1 MAAVPPVNF
10 LIINRCYLII
20 YDMTPE
26 ILADKETGLGW
37 HPKRVLLI
45 LLIFSIVMMFAAF
58 TSGYIV
64 RRDEGNWR
72 EFDLPASLLINSILI
87 ALSSASMQWAY
98 FSARKD
104 EINRVKTGLIITLV
118 LGLAFLVGQFNSFGD
133 LVAGN
138 TYFGGAD
145 ANPSGSFVYVLMG
158 VHAFHLV
165 TGLIFLAV
173 VLKRTLNYQVHSRA
187 MLSIGNA
194 TLYWHFLG
202 GLWLY
207 LYLFL
212 LLNH

>member
-1 MAAVPPVNF
+1 
-10 LIINRCYLII
+10 
-20 YDMTPE
+20 MTPSE
-26 ILADKETGLGW
+26 LLSEKEVGLGW

-72 EFDLPASLLINSILI
+72 EFELPTSLLVNSILI

-104 EINRVKTGLIITLV
+104 EIGRVKTGLVVTLV
-118 LGLAFLVGQFNSFGD
+118 LGLDFLVGQYYSFGD

>member
-1 MAAVPPVNF
+1 MNPSELLAA
-10 LIINRCYLII
+10 
-20 YDMTPE
+20 
-26 ILADKETGLGW
+26 KEEGLGT
-37 HPKRVLLI
+37 HPKRLVLI
-45 LLIFSIVMMFAAF
+45 LLIFSIIMMFAAF

-72 EFDLPASLLINSILI
+72 EFDLPISLLFNTI
-87 ALSSASMQWAY
+87 AIILSSAAMQWALY
-98 FSARKD
+98 SAKHD
-104 EINRVKTGLIITLV
+104 EVKRAQLGLV
-118 LGLAFLVGQFNSFGD
+118 LTLAMGIVFLFGQVHSWSD
-133 LVAGN
+133 LVAGR
-138 TYFGGAD
+138 TFFGGAD

-165 TGLIFLAV
+165 TGLIFVAV
-173 VLKRTLNYQVHSRA
+173 VLKRSINYQVHSRA

-194 TLYWHFLG
+194 TIYWHFLG

>member
-1 MAAVPPVNF
+1 MNPSELLAA
-10 LIINRCYLII
+10 
-20 YDMTPE
+20 
-26 ILADKETGLGW
+26 KEEGLGT
-37 HPKRVLLI
+37 HPKRLVLI
-45 LLIFSIVMMFAAF
+45 LLIFSIIMMFAAF

-72 EFDLPASLLINSILI
+72 EFDLPISLLFNTI
-87 ALSSASMQWAY
+87 AIVLSSVAMQWALY
-98 FSARKD
+98 SAKHD
-104 EINRVKTGLIITLV
+104 EVKRVQLGLVLTLV
-118 LGLAFLVGQFNSFGD
+118 LGIVFLFGQVHSWGD
-133 LVAGN
+133 LVAGH
-138 TYFGGAD
+138 TFFGGAD

-165 TGLIFLAV
+165 TGLIFVAV
-173 VLKRTLNYQVHSRA
+173 VLKRSLNYQVHSRA

-194 TLYWHFLG
+194 TIYWHFLG

>member
-1 MAAVPPVNF
+1 MKTSEATF
-10 LIINRCYLII
+10 
-20 YDMTPE
+20 
-26 ILADKETGLGW
+26 ADKELGLGW

-72 EFDLPASLLINSILI
+72 EFDLPMSLLFNSIII
-87 ALSSASMQWAY
+87 ALSSAAMQFAY
-98 FSARKD
+98 FSAKHD
-104 EINRVKTGLIITLV
+104 EIKRTNLSLLATIALGV
-118 LGLAFLVGQFNSFGD
+118 LFLFGQVHAWSD
-133 LVAGN
+133 LVAGH
-138 TYFGGAD
+138 TFFGGAD

-165 TGLIFLAV
+165 TGLIFVAV
-173 VLKRTLNYQVHSRA
+173 VLKRSLKYQVHSRA
-187 MLSIGNA
+187 TLSIGNA

>member
-1 MAAVPPVNF
+1 LQTDKNYSITF
-10 LIINRCYLII
+10 
-20 YDMTPE
+20 DMKTSE
-26 ILADKETGLGW
+26 ALAEDKELGLGW

-72 EFDLPASLLINSILI
+72 EFDLPMSLLFNSIII
-87 ALSSASMQWAY
+87 ALSSAAMQFAY
-98 FSARKD
+98 FSAKHD
-104 EINRVKTGLIITLV
+104 EIKRANLSLLATIA
-118 LGLAFLVGQFNSFGD
+118 LGVVFLFGQMHSWSD
-133 LVAGN
+133 LVAGH
-138 TYFGGAD
+138 TFFGGAD

-165 TGLIFLAV
+165 TGLIFVAV
-173 VLKRTLNYQVHSRA
+173 VLKRSLQYQVHSRA
-187 MLSIGNA
+187 TLSIGNA

>member
-1 MAAVPPVNF
+1 
-10 LIINRCYLII
+10 
-20 YDMTPE
+20 MTPE
-26 ILADKETGLGW
+26 TLSEKEIGLGW

-64 RRDEGNWR
+64 RQDEGNWR
-72 EFDLPASLLINSILI
+72 EFDLPVSLLLNTLVI
-87 ALSSASMQWAY
+87 ALSSAAMQWAWY
-98 FSARKD
+98 SAKKD
-104 EINRVKTGLIITLV
+104 EISRVKMG
-118 LGLAFLVGQFNSFGD
+118 LGLTLALGVAFLFGQVHSWGD
-133 LVAGN
+133 LVDGR

-145 ANPSGSFVYVLMG
+145 ANPSGSFLYVLMG

-165 TGLIFLAV
+165 TGLVFVAV
-173 VLKRTLNYQVHSRA
+173 ILSRTFGYQVHSRA
-187 MLSIGNA
+187 MLGIGNA

>member
-1 MAAVPPVNF
+1 MNPSET
-10 LIINRCYLII
+10 LS
-20 YDMTPE
+20 E
-26 ILADKETGLGW
+26 KEVGLGW

-58 TSGYIV
+58 TSAYIV

-87 ALSSASMQWAY
+87 ALSSASVQWAY

-104 EINRVKTGLIITLV
+104 EIAKVKTGLGISLA
-118 LGLAFLVGQFNSFGD
+118 LGLAFLVGQYFSFGD

-138 TYFGGAD
+138 TYFGGTD

-165 TGLIFLAV
+165 SGLVFLAV
-173 VLKRTLNYQVHSRA
+173 VLKRTLSYQVHSRA
-187 MLSIGNA
+187 LLSIGNA

>member
-1 MAAVPPVNF
+1 
-10 LIINRCYLII
+10 
-20 YDMTPE
+20 MTPE
-26 ILADKETGLGW
+26 TLSEKEIGLGW

-64 RRDEGNWR
+64 RQDEGNWR
-72 EFDLPASLLINSILI
+72 EFDLPVSLLLNTLII
-87 ALSSASMQWAY
+87 ALSSAAMQWAWY
-98 FSARKD
+98 SAKKD
-104 EINRVKTGLIITLV
+104 EISRVKIGLGLTLV
-118 LGLAFLVGQFNSFGD
+118 LGVVFLFGQVHSWGD
-133 LVAGN
+133 LVAGQ

-145 ANPSGSFVYVLMG
+145 ANPSGSFLYVLMG

-165 TGLIFLAV
+165 TGLVFVAV
-173 VLKRTLNYQVHSRA
+173 ILVRALGYQVHSRA
-187 MLSIGNA
+187 MLGIGNA

>member
-1 MAAVPPVNF
+1 MNTSEAM
-10 LIINRCYLII
+10 LG
-20 YDMTPE
+20 E
-26 ILADKETGLGW
+26 KELGLGW

-72 EFDLPASLLINSILI
+72 EFELPMSMLFNTIVIV
-87 ALSSASMQWAY
+87 LSSAAMQGAY
-98 FSARKD
+98 FMAKRD
-104 EINRVKTGLIITLV
+104 EVKRANIGLLLTMV
-118 LGLAFLVGQFNSFGD
+118 LGIIFLFGQVHSWGD
-133 LVAGN
+133 LVAGH
-138 TYFGGAD
+138 TFFGGAD

-165 TGLIFLAV
+165 TGLIFVAV
-173 VLKRTLNYQVHSRA
+173 VLKRSLSYQVHSRA

>member
-1 MAAVPPVNF
+1 
-10 LIINRCYLII
+10 
-20 YDMTPE
+20 MTPE

-72 EFDLPASLLINSILI
+72 EFDLPASLLINSVLI
-87 ALSSASMQWAY
+87 ALSSASMQWAL

-118 LGLAFLVGQFNSFGD
+118 LGLAFLVGQYKSFGD

-165 TGLIFLAV
+165 TGLIFLAL

-187 MLSIGNA
+187 TLSISNA

>member
-1 MAAVPPVNF
+1 MKTSEAV
-10 LIINRCYLII
+10 
-20 YDMTPE
+20 M
-26 ILADKETGLGW
+26 ADKELGLGW

-72 EFDLPASLLINSILI
+72 EFDLPMSLLFNSIVI
-87 ALSSASMQWAY
+87 ALSSAAMQFAY
-98 FSARKD
+98 HSAKHD
-104 EINRVKTGLIITLV
+104 EIKRTNLSLLLTMV
-118 LGLAFLVGQFNSFGD
+118 LGIVFLFGQVHAWGD
-133 LVAGN
+133 LVAGH
-138 TYFGGAD
+138 TFFGGAD

-165 TGLIFLAV
+165 TGLIFVAV
-173 VLKRTLNYQVHSRA
+173 VLKRSLKYQVHSRA
-187 MLSIGNA
+187 TLSIGNA

>member
-1 MAAVPPVNF
+1 MNSQ
-10 LIINRCYLII
+10 
-20 YDMTPE
+20 PE
-26 ILADKETGLGW
+26 LLSEKEVGLGW
-37 HPKRVLLI
+37 HPKRVVLV

-72 EFDLPASLLINSILI
+72 EFDLPVSLLVNSILI
-87 ALSSASMQWAY
+87 ALSSASMQWSY

-104 EINRVKTGLIITLV
+104 EIGRLKAGLGITLA
-118 LGLAFLVGQFNSFGD
+118 LGLAFLVGQYMSFGD

-165 TGLIFLAV
+165 TGLVFVAV
-173 VLKRTLNYQVHSRA
+173 VFRRALNYQVHSRA
-187 MLSIGNA
+187 LLSIGNA

>member
-1 MAAVPPVNF
+1 
-10 LIINRCYLII
+10 
-20 YDMTPE
+20 MTTTE
-26 ILADKETGLGW
+26 SLSEKETGLGW

-72 EFDLPASLLINSILI
+72 EFPLPASLLINSIII
-87 ALSSASMQWAY
+87 ALSSATAQWA
-98 FSARKD
+98 FASAKKD
-104 EINRVKTGLIITLV
+104 ELSRVKTGLILTLM
-118 LGLAFLVGQFNSFGD
+118 LGLAFLVGQFKTWGD
-133 LVAGN
+133 LVDGR
-138 TYFGGAD
+138 TFFGGAD

-158 VHAFHLV
+158 VHAFHLI
-165 TGLIFLAV
+165 TGLVFLTV
-173 VLKRTLNYQVHSRA
+173 VLKRALSYQVHSRS

-194 TLYWHFLG
+194 TIYWHFLG

>member
-1 MAAVPPVNF
+1 MS
-10 LIINRCYLII
+10 
-20 YDMTPE
+20 TSE
-26 ILADKETGLGW
+26 ILAEKEIGLGW

-72 EFDLPASLLINSILI
+72 EFELPTSLLINSIII

-104 EINRVKTGLIITLV
+104 EINQVKIGLIITLV
-118 LGLAFLVGQFNSFGD
+118 LGLAFLVGQYHSFGD
-133 LVAGN
+133 LVDGN

-158 VHAFHLV
+158 VHAFHLI

>member
-1 MAAVPPVNF
+1 MNPSET
-10 LIINRCYLII
+10 LSEK
-20 YDMTPE
+20 E
-26 ILADKETGLGW
+26 IGLGW
-37 HPKRVLLI
+37 HPKRVLLV

-72 EFDLPASLLINSILI
+72 EFDLPISLLVNSIIIL
-87 ALSSASMQWAY
+87 LSSASMQWAF

-104 EINRVKTGLIITLV
+104 EIARAKTGLAITLV
-118 LGLAFLVGQFNSFGD
+118 LGLAFLVGQYYSFGD

-158 VHAFHLV
+158 VHGFHLI

-173 VLKRTLNYQVHSRA
+173 VLRRALNYQVHSRA

>member
-1 MAAVPPVNF
+1 MN
-10 LIINRCYLII
+10 
-20 YDMTPE
+20 TSE
-26 ILADKETGLGW
+26 ILAEKEIGLGW

-64 RRDEGNWR
+64 RRDEGNWG
-72 EFDLPASLLINSILI
+72 EFELPASLLINSIII

-104 EINRVKTGLIITLV
+104 EISRVKIGLIITLV
-118 LGLAFLVGQFNSFGD
+118 LGLVFLAGQFHSFGD
-133 LVAGN
+133 LVDGN

>member
-1 MAAVPPVNF
+1 MQTSEA
-10 LIINRCYLII
+10 
-20 YDMTPE
+20 T
-26 ILADKETGLGW
+26 LADKEIGLGW

-72 EFDLPASLLINSILI
+72 EFDLPMSLLFNSIVI
-87 ALSSASMQWAY
+87 ALSSAAMQFAFY
-98 FSARKD
+98 SAKHD
-104 EINRVKTGLIITLV
+104 EIKRTNMSLLLTIV
-118 LGLAFLVGQFNSFGD
+118 LGVVFLFGQMHSWSD
-133 LVAGN
+133 LVAGH
-138 TYFGGAD
+138 TFFGGAD

-165 TGLIFLAV
+165 TGLIFVAV
-173 VLKRTLNYQVHSRA
+173 VLKRSLKYQVHSRA

>member
-1 MAAVPPVNF
+1 M
-10 LIINRCYLII
+10 LG
-20 YDMTPE
+20 E
-26 ILADKETGLGW
+26 KELGLGW

-72 EFDLPASLLINSILI
+72 EFDLPMSMLFNTIVIV
-87 ALSSASMQWAY
+87 LSSAAMQWAY
-98 FSARKD
+98 FMAKRD
-104 EINRVKTGLIITLV
+104 EVKRANIGLLLTMV
-118 LGLAFLVGQFNSFGD
+118 LGIIFLFGQVHSWGD
-133 LVAGN
+133 LVAGH
-138 TYFGGAD
+138 TFFGGAD

-165 TGLIFLAV
+165 TGLIFVAV
-173 VLKRTLNYQVHSRA
+173 VLKRSLNYQVHSRA

>member
-1 MAAVPPVNF
+1 MN
-10 LIINRCYLII
+10 
-20 YDMTPE
+20 PE
-26 ILADKETGLGW
+26 ILSEKEIGLGW

-58 TSGYIV
+58 TSGFIV

-72 EFDLPASLLINSILI
+72 EFDLPFSLLINTLI
-87 ALSSASMQWAY
+87 IGLSSATMQWAW
-98 FSARKD
+98 FAARKD
-104 EINRVKTGLIITLV
+104 EIGRAKLGLGLTLV
-118 LGLAFLVGQFNSFGD
+118 LGVAFLTGQIHSWGD

-138 TYFGGAD
+138 TYFGGVD

-165 TGLIFLAV
+165 TGLVFVAV
-173 VLKRTLNYQVHSRA
+173 VLMRTFRYQVHSRA

>member
-1 MAAVPPVNF
+1 MNSS
-10 LIINRCYLII
+10 
-20 YDMTPE
+20 E
-26 ILADKETGLGW
+26 ILAEKEIGLGW

-72 EFDLPASLLINSILI
+72 EFDLPFSLLVNSILI

-104 EINRVKTGLIITLV
+104 EISRVKTGLIITLV
-118 LGLAFLVGQFNSFGD
+118 LGFAFLVGQYHSFGD

-165 TGLIFLAV
+165 TGLIFLGI

-207 LYLFL
+207 LCLFL

>member
-1 MAAVPPVNF
+1 MNPTES
-10 LIINRCYLII
+10 IS
-20 YDMTPE
+20 E
-26 ILADKETGLGW
+26 KEVGLGW
-37 HPKRVLLI
+37 HPKRVLLV

-72 EFDLPASLLINSILI
+72 EFDLPASLLINSVLI
-87 ALSSASMQWAY
+87 ALSSASMQWALL
-98 FSARKD
+98 SARKD
-104 EINRVKTGLIITLV
+104 EISRAKTGLIITLV
-118 LGLAFLVGQFNSFGD
+118 LGLAFLVGQYYSFGD

-165 TGLIFLAV
+165 TGLVFLAV
-173 VLKRTLNYQVHSRA
+173 VLRRTLNYQVHSRA
-187 MLSIGNA
+187 MLSISNA

>member
-1 MAAVPPVNF
+1 MN
-10 LIINRCYLII
+10 
-20 YDMTPE
+20 TS
-26 ILADKETGLGW
+26 ETLSETQPGLGW

-72 EFDLPASLLINSILI
+72 EFELPASLLINSIII
-87 ALSSASMQWAY
+87 ALSSAAMQWAF

-104 EINRVKTGLIITLV
+104 ELARVKTGLLLTLG
-118 LGLAFLVGQFNSFGD
+118 LGLAFLVGQYISWGD
-133 LVAGN
+133 LVEGR
-138 TYFGGAD
+138 TFFGGAD

-158 VHAFHLV
+158 VHAFHLI
-165 TGLIFLAV
+165 TGLVFVAV
-173 VLKRTLNYQVHSRA
+173 VLGRALKYQVHSRA

>member
-1 MAAVPPVNF
+1 MNPSEMLAV
-10 LIINRCYLII
+10 
-20 YDMTPE
+20 
-26 ILADKETGLGW
+26 KEEGLGT
-37 HPKRVLLI
+37 HPKRLVLI
-45 LLIFSIVMMFAAF
+45 LLIFSIIMMFAAF

-72 EFDLPASLLINSILI
+72 EFDLPVSLLFNTITIV
-87 ALSSASMQWAY
+87 LSSAAMQWAFY
-98 FSARKD
+98 SAKHD
-104 EINRVKTGLIITLV
+104 EVKRVNIGLLLTLA
-118 LGLAFLVGQFNSFGD
+118 LGIFFLFGQVHSWSD
-133 LVAGN
+133 LVAGR
-138 TYFGGAD
+138 TFFGGAD

-158 VHAFHLV
+158 VHAFHLI
-165 TGLIFLAV
+165 TGLIFVAV
-173 VLKRTLNYQVHSRA
+173 VLKRSLNYQVHSRA

>member
-1 MAAVPPVNF
+1 MN
-10 LIINRCYLII
+10 
-20 YDMTPE
+20 PE
-26 ILADKETGLGW
+26 ILSEKEVGLGW
-37 HPKRVLLI
+37 HPKRVILI

-72 EFDLPASLLINSILI
+72 EFDLPASLLLNSIII
-87 ALSSASMQWAY
+87 ALSSATMQWAW
-98 FSARKD
+98 FAAKKD
-104 EINRVKTGLIITLV
+104 ELSRVKIALGLTLV
-118 LGLAFLVGQFNSFGD
+118 LGLAFLAGQFISWGD
-133 LVAGN
+133 LVAGR
-138 TYFGGAD
+138 TFFGGAD

-158 VHAFHLV
+158 VHAFHLI
-165 TGLIFLAV
+165 TGLVFVAV
-173 VLKRTLNYQVHSRA
+173 VLLRTVKYQVHSRA

>member
-1 MAAVPPVNF
+1 MNSSSETF
-10 LIINRCYLII
+10 
-20 YDMTPE
+20 
-26 ILADKETGLGW
+26 ADKEVGLGW

-45 LLIFSIVMMFAAF
+45 LLIFSIIMMFAAF
-58 TSGYIV
+58 TSGFIV

-72 EFDLPASLLINSILI
+72 EFDLPFSLLINTTLI
-87 ALSSASMQWAY
+87 ALSSATMQWAY
-98 FSARKD
+98 FSAKKD
-104 EINRVKTGLIITLV
+104 EISRAKTGLLLTLG
-118 LGLAFLVGQFNSFGD
+118 LGLAFLFGQYHSFGD

-138 TYFGGAD
+138 TFFGGTD

-165 TGLIFLAV
+165 TGLIFVAV
-173 VLKRTLNYQVHSRA
+173 VLKRTLRYQVHSRA

>member
-1 MAAVPPVNF
+1 MNP
-10 LIINRCYLII
+10 
-20 YDMTPE
+20 D

-45 LLIFSIVMMFAAF
+45 LPILSIVMMFAAF

-87 ALSSASMQWAY
+87 ILSSVSMQWAS

-104 EINRVKTGLIITLV
+104 EIGRVKIGLIITLV
-118 LGLAFLVGQFNSFGD
+118 LGLAFLVGQYHSFGD
-133 LVAGN
+133 LVASN

-145 ANPSGSFVYVLMG
+145 ANPSGSFLYVLMG
-158 VHAFHLV
+158 VHAFHLI
-165 TGLIFLAV
+165 TGLVFLAV
-173 VLKRTLNYQVHSRA
+173 VLRRTLSYQVHSRA
-187 MLSIGNA
+187 LLSIGNA

>member
-1 MAAVPPVNF
+1 MKTSEA
-10 LIINRCYLII
+10 
-20 YDMTPE
+20 T
-26 ILADKETGLGW
+26 LADKELGLGW

-72 EFDLPASLLINSILI
+72 EFDLPMSLLFNSIII
-87 ALSSASMQWAY
+87 ALSSATMQFAY
-98 FSARKD
+98 FSAKHD
-104 EINRVKTGLIITLV
+104 EIKRTNLSLLATIV
-118 LGLAFLVGQFNSFGD
+118 LGIVFLFGQMHAWSD
-133 LVAGN
+133 LVAGH
-138 TYFGGAD
+138 TFFGGAD

-165 TGLIFLAV
+165 TGLIFVAV
-173 VLKRTLNYQVHSRA
+173 VLRRSLKYQVHSRA
-187 MLSIGNA
+187 TLSIGNA

>member
-1 MAAVPPVNF
+1 MS
-10 LIINRCYLII
+10 
-20 YDMTPE
+20 E
-26 ILADKETGLGW
+26 KEVGLGW

-72 EFDLPASLLINSILI
+72 EFELPASLLINTILI

-104 EINRVKTGLIITLV
+104 EIGRAKTGLAVALA
-118 LGLAFLVGQFNSFGD
+118 LGVAFLFGQYHSFGD

-173 VLKRTLNYQVHSRA
+173 VLKRTLSYQVHSRA
-187 MLSIGNA
+187 LLSIGNA

>member
-1 MAAVPPVNF
+1 MKTSEA
-10 LIINRCYLII
+10 
-20 YDMTPE
+20 
-26 ILADKETGLGW
+26 LAEDKELGLGW

-72 EFDLPASLLINSILI
+72 EFDLPMSLLFNSIVI
-87 ALSSASMQWAY
+87 ALSSAAMQFAY
-98 FSARKD
+98 FSAKHD
-104 EINRVKTGLIITLV
+104 EIKRTNLSLLATIA
-118 LGLAFLVGQFNSFGD
+118 LGVVFLFGQMHSWSD
-133 LVAGN
+133 LVAGH
-138 TYFGGAD
+138 TFFGGAD

-165 TGLIFLAV
+165 TGLIFVAV
-173 VLKRTLNYQVHSRA
+173 VLKRSLQYQVHSRA
-187 MLSIGNA
+187 TLSIGNA

>member
-1 MAAVPPVNF
+1 MKTSEAM
-10 LIINRCYLII
+10 LG
-20 YDMTPE
+20 E
-26 ILADKETGLGW
+26 KELGLGW

-72 EFDLPASLLINSILI
+72 EFDLPLSLLFNTVVIV
-87 ALSSASMQWAY
+87 LSSAAMQWAY
-98 FSARKD
+98 FMAKRD
-104 EINRVKTGLIITLV
+104 EIKLANIGLLV
-118 LGLAFLVGQFNSFGD
+118 TMGLGVVFLFGQVHSWGD
-133 LVAGN
+133 LVAGH
-138 TYFGGAD
+138 TFFGGAD

-165 TGLIFLAV
+165 TGLIFVAV
-173 VLKRTLNYQVHSRA
+173 VLKRSLNYQVHSRA
-187 MLSIGNA
+187 MLSISNA